1 MPNIITK
8 YGKDGR
14 VSYQAVV
21 RVDKARP
28 VKKTFAT
35 AEEAEEWRV
44 AKDAELRELKT
55 QPAYEFTL
63 AEAAEEYSLYYPS
76 FPEELKER
84 LAETYE
90 TPIVDIQET
99 ELENLSDSELDI
111 IESVIEHSRRHM
123 GVTVPANPVTM
134 LRARRLNL
142 PYRPIT
148 QFEEDALIDGAKDK
162 ANNSLSDVLILAL
175 DTGLV
180 QQEIIDLE
188 SNKVYLDQ
196 GIIRMNETRVIELTP
211 RAKTVLTRRLGDN
224 TSRVFPDLQKNTV
237 QTAFIRLRTKLGLNG
252 PDFNDLRKIAIHRLS
267 EKLSIPAL
275 KEVLGYA
282 KYDSL
287 DWLLN
292 LQKARQQMA
301 AGL

>member
-35 AEEAEEWRV
+35 VEEAESWRV

-84 LAETYE
+84 LSETYE

-99 ELENLSDSELDI
+99 ELENLSDTDLDI
-111 IESVIEHSRRHM
+111 IEAVIEHARRHM
-123 GVTVPANPVTM
+123 GVTVPANPVSM

-148 QFEEDALIDGAKDK
+148 QFEEDTIIEGSKDL
-162 ANNSLSDVLILAL
+162 ANGCLQDVIILAL
-175 DTGLV
+175 DTALV

-188 SNKVYLDQ
+188 SNKVDLDQ
-196 GIIRMNETRVIELTP
+196 GVIRMSEARIIELTQ
-211 RAKTVLTRRLGDN
+211 RAKAILARRLSDGND
-224 TSRVFPDLQKNTV
+224 RVFPGLQKNTV
-237 QTAFIRLRTKLGLNG
+237 QTAFIRLRAKLGLNG

-287 DWLLN
+287 NWLLD
-292 LQKARQQMA
+292 LQKAGQPRV

>member
-35 AEEAEEWRV
+35 VEEAEAWRV

-55 QPAYEFTL
+55 EPAYEFTL

-123 GVTVPANPVTM
+123 GITVPANPVTM

-188 SNKVYLDQ
+188 SNKVELDQ

-211 RAKTVLTRRLGDN
+211 RAKTVLTRRLGYN

-292 LQKARQQMA
+292 LQKARQQLA